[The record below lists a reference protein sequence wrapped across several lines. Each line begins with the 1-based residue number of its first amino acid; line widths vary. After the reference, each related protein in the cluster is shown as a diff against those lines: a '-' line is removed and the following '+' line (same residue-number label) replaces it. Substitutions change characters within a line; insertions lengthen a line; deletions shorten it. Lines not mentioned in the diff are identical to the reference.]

1 MVLFHHGC
9 QLCIKM
15 TRQFCEPHL
24 AFPFHNKGMP
34 HLELRSVAFLV
45 FNIYS
50 IISATIYALVMNIVA
65 INCAIITFLMIATC
79 TLKIDIIAICDYH
92 PHTLA
97 FRTFDLY
104 PGFHGT
110 IYTILKIGFINC
122 AAHSLPNSF
131 LSNTI
136 KIYYILCFFMYIVNA
151 SLYRDSRF
159 TTSKTKNTCIL
170 QNSDLL

>member
-34 HLELRSVAFLV
+34 HLELRSVAFPRFQYLLY
-45 FNIYS
+45 NICHNLCIGYEHRS
-50 IISATIYALVMNIVA
+50 DKLFDHN
-65 INCAIITFLMIATC
+65 FLMIATC

-136 KIYYILCFFMYIVNA
+136 KSIIFYAFL
-151 SLYRDSRF
+151 
-159 TTSKTKNTCIL
+159 CIL
-170 QNSDLL
+170 